1 MKYNYLSL
9 LLLALI
15 SNLTHAAV
23 SVIGGGLVIA
33 PTKVIFKQ
41 GESKSQTL
49 NLINRGD
56 NPTTYRILSI
66 YKKSNPDG
74 SFTEIPA
81 EQAENSLGNL
91 LRFSPRQ
98 VTVLPG
104 KTQKVRVMLRS
115 TARLKEKEF
124 AGRLLFRAIPD
135 IEETTAISESE
146 EKKAG
151 FNLTALYGV
160 SVPILYWPKETNIS
174 IAYKNL
180 KHETL
185 DNKVKINFDLI
196 REGNK
201 SSYQDIK
208 LSWKNPD
215 GQVVFLKE
223 IKNMAVY
230 YPQTLRKIT
239 LESDVNLINTAG
251 QPIIELSEV
260 KL

>member
-1 MKYNYLSL
+1 MKYNYLPL

-15 SNLTHAAV
+15 PNLTQAAV

-56 NPTTYRILSI
+56 KPTTYRILSI
-66 YKKSNPDG
+66 YKQSNQDG
-74 SFTEIPA
+74 SFTEIPTD
-81 EQAENSLGNL
+81 QAENSLGNL

-115 TARLKEKEF
+115 TARLKDKEF

-135 IEETTAISESE
+135 IEETTVISESE

-160 SVPILYWPKETNIS
+160 SIPVLYWPEQTNAS
-174 IAYKNL
+174 VVYKNL
-180 KHETL
+180 KNEIL
-185 DNKVKINFDLI
+185 DNKVKISFDLI
-196 REGNK
+196 RSGNK

-208 LSWKNPD
+208 LSWKNPN
-215 GQVVFLKE
+215 GQIILLKE

-230 YPQTLRKIT
+230 FPQTQRKISVEAG
-239 LESDVNLINTAG
+239 LNLINKAG